1 MKDII
6 LNTITMYDIVDKY
19 NIEHRGKK
27 MRCPFHGKDQHPS
40 AVIYGK
46 KFHCFTCQEH
56 QDVIGFVE
64 KYFNI
69 SFREAMQKIN
79 EDFGLGINSNI
90 KVDYNKIN
98 EMKRQ
103 KKLKKKY
110 KETLENK
117 FVELCKT
124 KDKYKKEIT
133 HIKLYLNLSNWENK
147 IYSISVI
154 EDKIGKIDMELDYL
168 LEQMYKLKNSSY

>member
-27 MRCPFHGKDQHPS
+27 MRCPFHGKDKHPS
-40 AVIYGK
+40 AVIYDK
-46 KFHCFTCQEH
+46 RFHCFTCQEH

-69 SFREAMQKIN
+69 SFRQAMQKIN
-79 EDFGLGINSNI
+79 EDFGLGITSNI

-98 EMKRQ
+98 EIKRQ
-103 KKLKKKY
+103 KELKKKY
-110 KETLENK
+110 KESLENK
-117 FVELCKT
+117 FIELCKI
-124 KDKYKKEIT
+124 KQEYYERIDN
-133 HIKLYLNLSNWENK
+133 IKLYLRLFDWEEK
-147 IYSISVI
+147 IYSISLI
-154 EDKIGKIDMELDYL
+154 QDKIGKIDMELDEL
-168 LEQMYKLKNSSY
+168 LEKMYKLKNSN